1 MAFMEMS
8 SLSEVQQAKTL
19 GARIA
24 QVRIRK
30 QLTQQ
35 QLADR
40 AGLGLRTVQRLEI
53 GEVSTQL
60 VGFLKVCRVLGLSDR
75 LDALLPE
82 QMESPLDQLRR
93 QSAPR
98 RRVRLAKPA
107 SPETPWTWG
116 ETR

>member
-1 MAFMEMS
+1 MEMS
-8 SLSEVQQAKTL
+8 SLSEVQQAKVL
-19 GARIA
+19 GVRIA
-24 QVRIRK
+24 QVRICK

-93 QSAPR
+93 QTVPR
-98 RRVRLAKPA
+98 RRVRLPKPA

>member
-1 MAFMEMS
+1 MAFMGMS
-8 SLSEVQQAKTL
+8 SISELQQAKIL

-60 VGFLKVCRVLGLSDR
+60 VGFLKVCRVLGISDR
-75 LDALLPE
+75 LDVLLPE
-82 QMESPLDQLRR
+82 QVESPLDQLRR
-93 QSAPR
+93 QPAPR
-98 RRVRLAKPA
+98 RRVRLPKHP
-107 SPETPWTWG
+107 SSETPWTWG

>member
-1 MAFMEMS
+1 MTCMEIS
-8 SLSEVQQAKTL
+8 SLTEIQQAKVL

-24 QVRIRK
+24 QIRIRK
-30 QLTQQ
+30 LLTQQ

-60 VGFLKVCRVLGLSDR
+60 VGFLRVCHVLGISDR

-82 QMESPLDQLRR
+82 QIESPLEQLRR
-93 QSAPR
+93 QSTPR
-98 RRVRLAKPA
+98 RRVRIAKSAP
-107 SPETPWTWG
+107 SETPWAWG

>member
-1 MAFMEMS
+1 MACMEMS
-8 SLSEVQQAKTL
+8 SLSEVQQAKVL

-24 QVRIRK
+24 QVRIRR

-75 LDALLPE
+75 LEVLLPE
-82 QMESPLDQLRR
+82 QTESPLEQLRR
-93 QSAPR
+93 QSVPR
-98 RRVRLAKPA
+98 RRVRIAKSA
-107 SPETPWTWG
+107 QTETPWTWG